1 MFFRSPLPSL
11 GLLKTVTLVL
21 AILLPMSWPC
31 FVTYVLAS
39 DPPER
44 PESLTKEIKR
54 VAAPASATS
63 NRLPSRTHDTAITS
77 VWNGA
82 SGARLGARFSIPN
95 ERATA
100 RQVSLFKHLGLSGGS
115 EAKT

>member
-39 DPPER
+39 DPPEWPDWCR
-44 PESLTKEIKR
+44 EVPGDPRS
-54 VAAPASATS
+54 AALL
-63 NRLPSRTHDTAITS
+63 RH
-77 VWNGA
+77 
-82 SGARLGARFSIPN
+82 
-95 ERATA
+95 
-100 RQVSLFKHLGLSGGS
+100 
-115 EAKT
+115 

>member
-44 PESLTKEIKR
+44 PESPTKEIKR
-54 VAAPASATS
+54 VAAPSAATS
-63 NRLPSRTHDTAITS
+63 KFVPSRTHDTAIAS
-77 VWNGA
+77 VWNAGA
-82 SGARLGARFSIPN
+82 G
-95 ERATA
+95 
-100 RQVSLFKHLGLSGGS
+100 
-115 EAKT
+115 